1 MALQIWL
8 PLNGT
13 TKNQGLLGELTV
25 SSPTYVDGKLGK
37 AINTGAIKMSA
48 EQTAQVLNNDEVSIA
63 FWVYVNAE
71 TGSTTNR
78 AMLFGNES
86 TDANNNRK
94 FSLFQYPT
102 CNDFHWS
109 WMNDESLCTFENGVL
124 IGALPSYKWTH
135 VAVVYKNPTIKVFI
149 NGTLKH
155 TATGKVSNSSS
166 FAYDT
171 QVIYNSQ
178 CHYFN
183 DYRVYNNAI
192 SEKEV
197 HKLSKGLVVHYPL
210 NQPEKEI
217 NLCPNSF
224 INETSSMYGFG
235 TRRVQLSAN
244 HTYTLVVN
252 GRVID
257 GDGHLETYIYKPDWT
272 ESVNRGTWSKTD
284 ATYSM
289 QITPKTT
296 GTYEINSYSF
306 LKQQTAGGNVHV
318 NWYKL
323 TEGGYPVSGIWS
335 PSPSDTDNWE
345 GVEYDT
351 SGLGNTGIPA
361 SGITYSMDSPR
372 NDGCY
377 RFSDTSNISTTLNT
391 AGFANIYSIS
401 YWAKI
406 DDFAYKMAFGF
417 SDGNHL
423 NLYPTTG
430 KFCLNTG
437 DMDSNPFTNASY
449 EAYNDG
455 KWHHYAITGDADSGI
470 ATLYIDGVKIG
481 TAKFRVM
488 NGTKLYISGWGYND
502 NYQWANGYISDFRL
516 YATVLSDADIKELY
530 NIPISITANGALIT
544 QGEIKEE

>member
-71 TGSTTNR
+71 TGSTA

-86 TDANNNRK
+86 MDANNNRK

-109 WMNDESLCTFENGVL
+109 WMNDESRYTFAVGVL
-124 IGALPSYKWTH
+124 SGVLPSYKWTH
-135 VAVVYKNPTIKVFI
+135 VAVVYKNPTLKVFI
-149 NGTLKH
+149 NGVLRSTS
-155 TATGKVSNSSS
+155 TDKVSNSSS

-171 QVIYNSQ
+171 QVIYNNQ

-197 HKLSKGLVVHYPL
+197 HELSKGLVVHYPL

-224 INETSSMYGFG
+224 INETSSRYGFG
-235 TRRVQLSAN
+235 TRTVQLSAN

-257 GDGHLETYIYKPDWT
+257 GDGHLETYIYKPGWT

-284 ATYSM
+284 TIYSM

-296 GTYEINSYSF
+296 GTYEICSYSF

-351 SGLGNTGIPA
+351 SGLGNTGVTT

-372 NDGCY
+372 NYGCY
-377 RFSDTSNISTTLNT
+377 RFSDTSTISTTLNT

-430 KFCLNTG
+430 KFCLNIG

-449 EAYNDG
+449 DAYNDG
-455 KWHHYAITGDADSGI
+455 KWHHYAITGDEDSGI
-470 ATLYIDGVKIG
+470 ATLYIDGTKIG

-488 NGTKLYISGWGYND
+488 NGTKLYISGWGYTD
-502 NYQWANGYISDFRL
+502 NYQWTNGYISDFRL

-530 NIPISITANGALIT
+530 NSPVSITANGTLIT
-544 QGEIKEE
+544 QGEFKEE